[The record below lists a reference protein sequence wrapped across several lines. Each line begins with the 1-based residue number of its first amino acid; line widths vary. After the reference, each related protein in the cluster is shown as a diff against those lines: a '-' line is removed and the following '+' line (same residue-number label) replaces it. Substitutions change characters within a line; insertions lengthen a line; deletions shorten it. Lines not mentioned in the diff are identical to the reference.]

1 MNVTIE
7 PITGRYMRLDIHDRP
22 HRLYWE
28 EAGSG
33 IPLLCLHTAGS
44 DGRQFRA
51 LLNDP
56 AITSRFRVIVF
67 DMPWHG
73 KSSPPEGWE
82 TEEYK
87 LTTDAYVELITTV
100 SQAMNLDR
108 PVAPLALL
116 GDGHRDDVEVDAAI
130 VVGVEREH
138 FVDLLG
144 VFLAI
149 RLLA

>member
-1 MNVTIE
+1 MTVTIE

-73 KSSPPEGWE
+73 KSSP
-82 TEEYK
+82 
-87 LTTDAYVELITTV
+87 I
-100 SQAMNLDR
+100 QADHRRLCRVDHHGI
-108 PVAPLALL
+108 P
-116 GDGHRDDVEVDAAI
+116 GDEP
-130 VVGVEREH
+130 
-138 FVDLLG
+138 
-144 VFLAI
+144 
-149 RLLA
+149 